1 MGAQIMK
8 HKKHAKGIYTL
19 YGLAKHHHN
28 SFKIQG
34 IYYVRSWVSS
44 VRNSIEIGAIRKRK
58 DDFIYVYL
66 ATWWA
71 NPKNGPPTT

>member
-1 MGAQIMK
+1 ME
-8 HKKHAKGIYTL
+8 HKQHLKEKYSL

-34 IYYVRSWVSS
+34 IYYVRSWISS

-71 NPKNGPPTT
+71 NPKNGPPVVNLNS